1 MGGSD
6 EYVMEQFV
14 THDKIGLLIQSLL
27 TAEVWKEKIFPQI
40 SEKVA
45 SLSSFKSY
53 ICIYHEAAI
62 CNLLEVLL
70 YHRTAISS
78 NEDALVELIDYC
90 YRKMV
95 RMTT

>member
-1 MGGSD
+1 MISSS
-6 EYVMEQFV
+6 VAKM
-14 THDKIGLLIQSLL
+14 TSL
-27 TAEVWKEKIFPQI
+27 
-40 SEKVA
+40 
-45 SLSSFKSY
+45 KSY

-62 CNLLEVLL
+62 ANLLEVML